1 MEQEKDT
8 VRKRHRVG
16 EENKKNDDSMLTV
29 MIVQTIVCA
38 AVILVSLLIMKNGG
52 ELFENLKSELSYIM
66 GKDITISEAAQAFK
80 EFRDFIFPEEETQ
93 TENGGNPEETES
105 DTEAQI
111 TGAGG
116 ESTAVIP
123 SNSSVA
129 PFTVTVKAV
138 CPVKGTITSPY
149 GFRKDPFTGKPG
161 FHSGLDIGAP
171 EGENIAAAFYGK
183 VIKTGT
189 DDEYGNYVIISHCDG
204 FSTLYAL
211 CSEVYVKENTVIRAG
226 ETIAAVGSTGL
237 STGPHLHFEIRRDGV
252 RYNPS
257 FVLGDFF
264 DDL

>member
-1 MEQEKDT
+1 MERENDT
-8 VRKRHRVG
+8 VRKRHRAG
-16 EENKKNDDSMLTV
+16 EGNKKNDDSMLTV
-29 MIVQTIVCA
+29 IIVQTVVCA
-38 AVILVSLLIMKNGG
+38 AVILVSLLIMKSGG

-66 GKDITISEAAQAFK
+66 GKDITIGEAADAFK
-80 EFRDFIFPEEETQ
+80 EFRDFIFSVDSESET
-93 TENGGNPEETES
+93 TELSDESKSNTELV
-105 DTEAQI
+105 
-111 TGAGG
+111 GAGA
-116 ESTAVIP
+116 STAASIP

-138 CPVKGTITSPY
+138 CPVDGTITSPY

-204 FSTLYAL
+204 FSTLYAH
-211 CSEVYVKENTVIRAG
+211 CSEVYVKENIIIRAG

-264 DDL
+264 NDL

>member
-1 MEQEKDT
+1 MERENDT

-16 EENKKNDDSMLTV
+16 EGNKKNDDSMLTV
-29 MIVQTIVCA
+29 MIVQTVVCA
-38 AVILVSLLIMKNGG
+38 AVILVSLLIMKSGG

-66 GKDITISEAAQAFK
+66 GKDITIGEAAEAFK
-80 EFRDFIFPEEETQ
+80 EFRDFIFSVDSESET
-93 TENGGNPEETES
+93 TEPSDESESNTELV
-105 DTEAQI
+105 
-111 TGAGG
+111 GAGA
-116 ESTAVIP
+116 STAASIP

-138 CPVKGTITSPY
+138 CPVDGTITSPY
-149 GFRKDPFTGKPG
+149 GFRKDPFTGNPG

-183 VIKTGT
+183 VIETGT
-189 DDEYGNYVIISHCDG
+189 HDEYGNYVIISHCDG
-204 FSTLYAL
+204 FSTLYAH
-211 CSEVYVKENTVIRAG
+211 CSEVYVKENTIIRAG

-264 DDL
+264 NDL